1 MEYIPHGGI
10 VDCYNGC
17 GFVEIVQL
25 RAIFGSLI
33 FDLISDGFLSS

>member
-1 MEYIPHGGI
+1 MDVVSLVGSGAS
-10 VDCYNGC
+10 GWLG